1 MLNKM
6 QKNKTIARGF
16 VKIPREVLSEF
27 WNALTEELNSAGPP
41 NKNVSEWK
49 KVIICYYYNLANIA
63 LNISIKF
70 FN

>member
-49 KVIICYYYNLANIA
+49 KVI
-63 LNISIKF
+63 
-70 FN
+70 